1 MQTFINKAK
10 QIKQDSKSEAL
21 LQALD
26 KSFEMQAKEGASRKA
41 LIFTES
47 TKTQAY
53 LKEYLDANGYE
64 GKIVLFN
71 GRGSDPK
78 TTQIYKN
85 WCEANPS
92 KVSGIKSADRRMA
105 LVDYFRESADIM
117 IATEAAG
124 EGLNLQFCSLVVNYD
139 LPWNPQRI
147 EQRIGRCH
155 RYGQKHDVVVVNFV
169 NIRNYADVLSL
180 IHI

>member
-1 MQTFINKAK
+1 
-10 QIKQDSKSEAL
+10 
-21 LQALD
+21 LD

-85 WCEANPS
+85 W
-92 KVSGIKSADRRMA
+92 
-105 LVDYFRESADIM
+105 
-117 IATEAAG
+117 
-124 EGLNLQFCSLVVNYD
+124 
-139 LPWNPQRI
+139 
-147 EQRIGRCH
+147 
-155 RYGQKHDVVVVNFV
+155 
-169 NIRNYADVLSL
+169 
-180 IHI
+180 